1 MRLFQILF
9 AFPLISIL
17 SAWILISKFYPLTL
31 FAEETS
37 TSSKDKIS
45 IGQKDFEM
53 NSSPQPVED
62 KTYNVQ
68 LDDKGLTLRLDFLNL
83 TSDDVSVLESL
94 FDYRKRLEAKAQE
107 IMKKED
113 AFQIVETRISQ
124 EIGELERIR
133 DEIKKLV
140 VVYDAQEEKKL
151 VQMVKIYENM
161 KPDQAAQIFETLPE
175 QQVLDIL
182 SRMKETKGSLIL
194 ASMPPMRAGQ
204 ITEKMLQK
212 NAMMR

>member
-1 MRLFQILF
+1 MRIFQVLF

-17 SAWILISKFYPLTL
+17 CAWILISKFYPLTL
-31 FAEETS
+31 FAEETGI
-37 TSSKDKIS
+37 SKDKVAV
-45 IGQKDFEM
+45 GQKNFDA

-83 TSDDVSVLESL
+83 TADDVSVLESL
-94 FDYRKRLEAKAQE
+94 FDYRKRLETKAQE
-107 IMKKED
+107 IMRKED

-124 EIGELERIR
+124 EIGELERLR
-133 DEIKKLV
+133 DELKKLI
-140 VVYDAQEEKKL
+140 VVYEAQEEKKL

-161 KPDQAAQIFETLPE
+161 KPDQAALIMDSLPE

-182 SRMKETKGSLIL
+182 SRMKEVKGAAIL
-194 ASMPPMRAGQ
+194 ASMPPIKASQ
-204 ITEKMLQK
+204 ITDRMLQK
-212 NAMMR
+212 NAMMK